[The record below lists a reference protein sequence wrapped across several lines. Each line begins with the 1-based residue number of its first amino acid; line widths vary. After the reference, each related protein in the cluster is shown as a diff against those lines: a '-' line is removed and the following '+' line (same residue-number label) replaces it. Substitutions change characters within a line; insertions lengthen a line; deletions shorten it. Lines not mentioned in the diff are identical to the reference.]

1 MLAERFE
8 EDNDPEAAFSEE
20 DDFNS
25 PSVTDHPR
33 SDFSEGSKNIN
44 LNLRVIS
51 QPEFTTAMAATPTYD
66 ISNGDPIHQGLGIG
80 ETGEYSQ
87 MASSFGFGNNYGEF
101 GAPQL
106 SCHITSTKI

>member
-1 MLAERFE
+1 MGFVITTPHSHRDVTQQCIDFIYLLAERFE

-44 LNLRVIS
+44 LNL
-51 QPEFTTAMAATPTYD
+51 
-66 ISNGDPIHQGLGIG
+66 
-80 ETGEYSQ
+80 
-87 MASSFGFGNNYGEF
+87 
-101 GAPQL
+101 
-106 SCHITSTKI
+106 